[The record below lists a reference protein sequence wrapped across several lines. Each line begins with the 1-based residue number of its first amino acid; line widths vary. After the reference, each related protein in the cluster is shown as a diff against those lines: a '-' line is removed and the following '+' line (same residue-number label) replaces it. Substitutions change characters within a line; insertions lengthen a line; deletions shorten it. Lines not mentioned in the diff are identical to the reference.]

1 MKAKFNKL
9 DRSKLSKEVNSI
21 LDKIKKATDNFK
33 KEDKKAEALFDRLYD
48 KIKEGKPEAIK
59 STKKPSKTKKKKS
72 SGGNRGVFVKLA
84 KSIRD
89 AKPSMTWNE
98 ALKEASKKL
107 KADKEKANKKFAS
120 SIQTIIDANKKYFGS
135 KTASSLEKDAKQ
147 PAKPIGKRRSK
158 KGKTYYEYRTN
169 RTDVKQPPKSFPMLE
184 KGGNVDLF
192 DNYETLPKKVRDTID
207 FYMEKYQDGDYTYED
222 SKKFLEEMQ
231 KQGYTFEYGLDNEP
245 YDLRKMAK
253 GGKVEFI
260 TTRYTNKGFG
270 YSSDDY
276 IAKVPYKN
284 KVYIVQMG
292 GLWNDYNLSFEEM
305 LINDDRGN
313 LVDKRIARAVFRKML
328 KEKPSTPPKPIKEI
342 KFAKGGAIKGRNNK
356 TGESYGVVIGSMKYT
371 DEDKDRVQVDVR
383 SSYSSRISERQLV
396 FDTKGNLIETTNYG
410 YTLDGTLPKRGSGQ
424 GKSINASNKKETI
437 DALVDLG
444 YNKGFANKLIDAVKD
459 EEFAKGGKIGFEGL
473 AKKVAKN
480 YEGKKVKPKFQDE
493 YGKTYDKEEA
503 MQVGRAVAGKVL
515 KQQNMKKMEDGG
527 IVREENVAYQGG
539 LNYGTTRT
547 IAPQFGHGGNVNR
560 GSFNVTITM
569 KDGRSADILPIDV
582 SEEDAQDI
590 ADMINNM
597 KPMSARADM
606 PLPFEDGG
614 AVTDDYYAR
623 GGNVEVGDTILKVN
637 EDDISKVFE
646 MGYEGGI
653 QEYLDDLNNKG
664 LGYAEYDERQQEI
677 YTNSKDILN
686 ELENEGIGFK
696 TYGFAKGGKIKIGD
710 VVANT
715 ETRTIGVVRDVFED
729 DGDVRTDADGVVD
742 ARNLEHYSKM
752 KHKDYQIAPSTK
764 REIGSKYAKGGKTQG
779 YNARL
784 DESLGNRKGRESTK
798 QQSKKDRRD
807 ESKGMEKGS
816 GRRAYSSVSTMDV
829 GDRMM
834 AKGGKVSM
842 SEKLKMVED
851 EAIKIDPNPRNDK
864 EAERVYKIAYKRVMG
879 EDFEKKEIHKY
890 KFKKGDSFETDTS
903 YNLGGKNDIVTIT
916 KLEQDLDMLPSYYIG
931 RYKQKRFSKFDGN
944 LSKEE
949 LENLVES
956 GKWKKISFEKGGG
969 IFAKGKEGRYH
980 ILGVPKSKPMA
991 KPNFHSSVHNFSDI
1005 KEAVEVARK
1014 DFKDLTDKD
1023 YDIFVTDNKED
1034 RQIYNYEKGGKV
1046 KAKKEIVEGLEELE
1060 VGLAGAS
1067 KKHKQQSKLAKQI
1080 KDGFESSFE
1089 KGGNVPKRF
1098 LDEKGERKND
1108 PETIEELTEYVMS
1121 LPQTKSKHFNK
1132 VTNKYSARRQKLHRK
1147 IINEFKDELVCIES
1161 DEPIAI
1167 LMGGSPASGKST
1179 FLRKYAP
1186 YLLKEELLRI
1196 DADEVRAMLPEYKGW
1211 NASAT
1216 HNETQDIVK
1225 TLLSDRT
1232 IGIPCKYDV
1241 IFDGTMTS
1249 PKKYLDLIRLLKK
1262 LGYKVFVVFIDKV
1275 PKDVIMKR
1283 AMDRYKKSG
1292 RFVPPFVIEEF
1303 FETGKDSLAKVKA
1316 KVDGYMIV
1324 DGSNNNY
1331 KVIEQKGLKLP
1342 KTRKYSRLG
1351 VPLKRKVVKKK

>member
-59 STKKPSKTKKKKS
+59 STKKPSKSKKKKT
-72 SGGNRGVFVKLA
+72 SGGNRGVFTKLA

-89 AKPSMTWNE
+89 AKPSLTWKQ
-98 ALKEASKKL
+98 AMAEASKKL
-107 KADKEKANKKFAS
+107 KADKEKANKKFSS
-120 SIQTIIDANKKYFGS
+120 SIQTLIDANKKYFGS
-135 KTASSLEKDAKQ
+135 AKASSLEKDAKQ

-184 KGGNVDLF
+184 KGGLTKDEELQAKISAYDFMGQFRKTKNIVRQNFGENTFKEFDRIVRDKFSSGKNYEQGGVVDLF
-192 DNYETLPKKVRDTID
+192 ENYETLPKKVRDTID

-222 SKKFLEEMQ
+222 SKRFLKEMQ

-245 YDLRKMAK
+245 YDLRKMSK
-253 GGKVEFI
+253 GGEVNVKIKDWYKKNYPTDDLGEELNDTNTFEDVENAL
-260 TTRYTNKGFG
+260 NKG
-270 YSSDDY
+270 DDVFEVFEVGDS
-276 IAKVPYKN
+276 IIRERLFQHLAKIKGVSYGFIYEK
-284 KVYIVQMG
+284 
-292 GLWNDYNLSFEEM
+292 WLSEGM
-305 LINDDRGN
+305 LTD
-313 LVDKRIARAVFRKML
+313 
-328 KEKPSTPPKPIKEI
+328 EEI
-342 KFAKGGAIKGRNNK
+342 KSKLSK
-356 TGESYGVVIGSMKYT
+356 
-371 DEDKDRVQVDVR
+371 Q
-383 SSYSSRISERQLV
+383 
-396 FDTKGNLIETTNYG
+396 G
-410 YTLDGTLPKRGSGQ
+410 Y
-424 GKSINASNKKETI
+424 
-437 DALVDLG
+437 
-444 YNKGFANKLIDAVKD
+444 
-459 EEFAKGGKIGFEGL
+459 AKGGKIGFEGL

-480 YEGKKVKPKFQDE
+480 YEGKKVKPKFQSE

-527 IVREENVAYQGG
+527 IVRNEGVAYQGG
-539 LNYGTTRT
+539 MSYGTTEN
-547 IAPQFGHGGNVNR
+547 IAPQFEHGGNVNR

-569 KDGRSADILPIDV
+569 KDGRGADILPIDV
-582 SEEDAQDI
+582 SEEDAKEI

-597 KPMSARADM
+597 KPMSARAEVS
-606 PLPFEDGG
+606 LP
-614 AVTDDYYAR
+614 
-623 GGNVEVGDTILKVN
+623 
-637 EDDISKVFE
+637 
-646 MGYEGGI
+646 
-653 QEYLDDLNNKG
+653 
-664 LGYAEYDERQQEI
+664 
-677 YTNSKDILN
+677 
-686 ELENEGIGFK
+686 
-696 TYGFAKGGKIKIGD
+696 FAKGGKIVDFQFFGGDTYKGELIEINGVYYLLQNDIKVKNNLLGKEGRKGYEYASYIGD
-710 VVANT
+710 DLRNAYKSGFTIQGYAKGGKVYDLRDRLIDLGDEDFVEFEEKQSDDPNLLYYTFKERLEDYHGEEVYAKGGIIKNSNENNLLRVAIGKSIRDFDKEDKDTLNKIYDRLEKSKFDYAKGGSIKGKKAREFLLT
-715 ETRTIGVVRDVFED
+715 QGFEFASVDDEGIIETANELGYKYDENKKEWTFSKGGVVKVGDKVVITDEAIADSKLKSNYGEVLRIYEEEIY
-729 DGDVRTDADGVVD
+729 DGAINTLVEVKTNDGKINVITLQEVNKLY
-742 ARNLEHYSKM
+742 AKGGFISYEGNLFNPTNTK
-752 KHKDYQIAPSTK
+752 KHKTEKEAEARIKKLKGNKYGEKGIISIEQFEMLNKYQ
-764 REIGSKYAKGGKTQG
+764 KGGKTQG

-834 AKGGKVSM
+834 EKGGSIKGTKV
-842 SEKLKMVED
+842 VRFYYD
-851 EAIKIDPNPRNDK
+851 
-864 EAERVYKIAYKRVMG
+864 VYNN
-879 EDFEKKEIHKY
+879 
-890 KFKKGDSFETDTS
+890 
-903 YNLGGKNDIVTIT
+903 YN
-916 KLEQDLDMLPSYYIG
+916 
-931 RYKQKRFSKFDGN
+931 RYKNQDNSRLEGDYKLALEKALEKAEKDKKDGTYELFRGKTPSKLN
-944 LSKEE
+944 
-949 LENLVES
+949 
-956 GKWKKISFEKGGG
+956 FEKGG
-969 IFAKGKEGRYH
+969 K
-980 ILGVPKSKPMA
+980 L
-991 KPNFHSSVHNFSDI
+991 
-1005 KEAVEVARK
+1005 
-1014 DFKDLTDKD
+1014 
-1023 YDIFVTDNKED
+1023 
-1034 RQIYNYEKGGKV
+1034 
-1046 KAKKEIVEGLEELE
+1046 KAKKEIAEGLEELE

-1080 KDGFESSFE
+1080 KDGFESSFA

-1121 LPQTKSKHFNK
+1121 LPQTKSKHYNK
-1132 VTNKYSARRQKLHRK
+1132 VTKKYSPKRQKLHRQ
-1147 IINEFKDELVCIES
+1147 IINKFKGDLVCIES

-1232 IGIPCKYDV
+1232 IGVPCKYDL

-1303 FETGKDSLAKVKA
+1303 FESGKDSLAKVKA

-1324 DGSNNNY
+1324 DGSDSNY
-1331 KVIEQKGLKLP
+1331 RVAEQKGLKLP

-1351 VPLKRKVVKKK
+1351 VPLKKRVTRKKR

>member
-192 DNYETLPKKVRDTID
+192 ENYETLPKKVRDTID

-222 SKKFLEEMQ
+222 SKNFLEEMQ

-260 TTRYTNKGFG
+260 TTKYTNKRLG
-270 YSSDDY
+270 YSDNDY
-276 IAKVPYKN
+276 KAIVPYKN

-305 LINDDRGN
+305 LINDEDGN

-342 KFAKGGAIKGRNNK
+342 K
-356 TGESYGVVIGSMKYT
+356 
-371 DEDKDRVQVDVR
+371 
-383 SSYSSRISERQLV
+383 
-396 FDTKGNLIETTNYG
+396 
-410 YTLDGTLPKRGSGQ
+410 
-424 GKSINASNKKETI
+424 
-437 DALVDLG
+437 
-444 YNKGFANKLIDAVKD
+444 
-459 EEFAKGGKIGFEGL
+459 FAKGGKIGFEGL

-527 IVREENVAYQGG
+527 IVREENIAYQGG

-597 KPMSARADM
+597 KPMSAKADM

-637 EDDISKVFE
+637 EDDISKVFD

-653 QEYLDDLNNKG
+653 QEYLDDLNKKG

-677 YTNSKDILN
+677 YTNSKSILN

-696 TYGFAKGGKIKIGD
+696 TYGFAKGGMIDGKKILTYVKVLENKGKLEKGDILPVIKINSNRYD
-710 VVANT
+710 VDYSVVVHFRGKNYTLILQDEMRGVSGEAEFTGYEPFAKGGKIDTSKKGVYVYELKDGTFKVANNFDGRDFPY
-715 ETRTIGVVRDVFED
+715 EFADVFPTKE
-729 DGDVRTDADGVVD
+729 RAMKFADKV
-742 ARNLEHYSKM
+742 AKNSK
-752 KHKDYQIAPSTK
+752 
-764 REIGSKYAKGGKTQG
+764 SKVQVIKFEKGGKTQG

-784 DESLGNRKGRESTK
+784 DESLGNRRGRESTK

-829 GDRMM
+829 GDRKM
-834 AKGGKVSM
+834 AKGGKIDKYVAIT
-842 SEKLKMVED
+842 LKPKKRAYKGGKGE
-851 EAIKIDPNPRNDK
+851 
-864 EAERVYKIAYKRVMG
+864 VYKNMQTFYDTINAKENEDKYDFIHSLFISDSRKSDPQDISEIKVYMIG
-879 EDFEKKEIHKY
+879 EKSGFDDVEKKGLY
-890 KFKKGDSFETDTS
+890 DFF
-903 YNLGGKNDIVTIT
+903 
-916 KLEQDLDMLPSYYIG
+916 DLV
-931 RYKQKRFSKFDGN
+931 KT
-944 LSKEE
+944 KEE
-949 LENLVES
+949 V
-956 GKWKKISFEKGGG
+956 
-969 IFAKGKEGRYH
+969 
-980 ILGVPKSKPMA
+980 
-991 KPNFHSSVHNFSDI
+991 
-1005 KEAVEVARK
+1005 
-1014 DFKDLTDKD
+1014 KD
-1023 YDIFVTDNKED
+1023 YA
-1034 RQIYNYEKGGKV
+1034 KGGKV

-1121 LPQTKSKHFNK
+1121 LPQTKSKHYNK
-1132 VTNKYSARRQKLHRK
+1132 VTKKYSARRQKLHRK
-1147 IINEFKDELVCIES
+1147 IINEFKDELVCIER